1 MAKKHRNTLIGLISL
16 CLLLI
21 ISGPVYGQGLTTGSI
36 AGTAKDTTGGV
47 LPGVTI
53 TLTQTETGR
62 VRTTLTGD
70 EGRYLATALELGTY
84 AVAAELVGFQAL
96 IQSDI
101 KMELGAQLVLD
112 FVLSPGNISERITVT
127 GEAALVETTSSSIGT
142 LVDDKKIR
150 DLPLNGRDFVQLA
163 TLQSGVFKTRMTRG
177 YDAHRGAGTQISI
190 NGARVDQN
198 LFLQDGTTT
207 NDFFGMTPGGVSGD
221 SLGVEAIREFRVL
234 SHNFSAEY
242 GQAGGAVIQAVT
254 KSGTNEFHGNVFEFH
269 RNSALDARNF
279 FDRPPGDPTVRS
291 DPPQFIKN
299 QFGFTIGGPIV
310 TDKTFFFGSY
320 EGLRQRLA
328 ETSFFTVPNELARQG
343 LLPIG
348 EVSNCTNPQPGGL
361 CQLAIDPEVVP
372 FLELYPLPTVG
383 GNDNGDGTAEHVR
396 ADSEPTDQDQFTFK
410 IDHTFSDSDSI
421 FGRYL
426 YDDSTHRTF
435 GTNPGFQQFQK
446 VRRQMVTLQ
455 WTKIISPRLLN
466 VARFGFNRAWTG
478 QDNSGPLGNRETFD
492 PAFSFNPGWPMGSLG
507 VTGLDAIGGS
517 AASDLTRTNNSF
529 EYSDDLSY
537 NRGNHSIKVGATWRR
552 IQSNGL
558 NGIRAVGR
566 HSFTSIPNLYAAN
579 SRQLQVV
586 LPGSDFIRGWRQNI
600 IGLYFQDDIQY
611 RPGLTLNL
619 GLRYEFI
626 TVPTEVN
633 GKMSNHLDPFSPTSV
648 SEEVDEYF
656 SNPSLKNFGPRVGIA
671 WDPFGNGNTSVRL
684 GGGLF
689 FDQFSSKV
697 IFTSGW
703 SGLPFY
709 ARINVNNPPF
719 PTGFEDLPLSE
730 LLTSIE
736 DGPIPRDF
744 TNGYNM
750 QYNLMIQ
757 HAITSS
763 TSLSVGYV
771 GSLGRHLSRIQQ
783 TNFNQYIVCPCPD
796 DPLTPG
802 FDESTAPAGEKYRP
816 TDTTR
821 ANPFTQVIGLK
832 AFDTNSSFNS
842 LQVNLSRRF
851 TDGLQFQ
858 VAYTWSKNLSE
869 SPGQN
874 GGSSGGITTTMD
886 PEDRKRNRSRS
897 PFDVRQDLS
906 MNYTY
911 DLPFGAGLSGVA
923 AGFLRGWQLGGIIG
937 IADGSPHNI
946 SISNRSTYQPSRSGV
961 HTGADG
967 HVDRPS
973 LVPGTKLTIRDDWDP
988 LTGYYDPSSLV
999 LAPGGFN
1006 GNLEKNAGTIP
1017 GNVTFDLSLVKQTAL
1032 TERVGL
1038 QFRAE
1043 MFNIFNRANFS
1054 APRGESFR
1062 FGGRPDSRFG
1072 QITSTQ
1078 TTSRQIQ
1085 FALKLS
1091 F

>member
-16 CLLLI
+16 CLLLM
-21 ISGPVYGQGLTTGSI
+21 ISGPVYGQGLTGGSI

-70 EGRYLATALELGTY
+70 EGRYRATALELGIY
-84 AVAAELVGFQAL
+84 QVAAELMGFQAL
-96 IQSDI
+96 VQSDI
-101 KMELGAQLVLD
+101 KLELGAQLVLD
-112 FVLSPGNISERITVT
+112 FVLSPGNITERVTVT
-127 GEAALVETTSSSIGT
+127 GEAALVETTSSSIGA

-150 DLPLNGRDFVQLA
+150 DLPLNGRDFIQLA
-163 TLQSGVFKTRMTRG
+163 TLQPGVFQTRMGRE
-177 YDAHRGAGTQISI
+177 YNAHSGAGTKISI

-207 NDFFGMTPGGVSGD
+207 NDFFGMTPGGVGGD
-221 SLGVEAIREFRVL
+221 SLGVDAIREFRVL

-242 GQAGGAVIQAVT
+242 GQAGGAVILAVT

-291 DPPQFIKN
+291 DPPPFIKN

-310 TDKTFFFGSY
+310 KDQTFFFGSY
-320 EGLRQRLA
+320 EGLRQRLS
-328 ETSFFTVPNELARQG
+328 ETTFFTVPNELARQG

-348 EVSNCTNPQPGGL
+348 EVSNCTDPQPGGL
-361 CQLAIDPEVVP
+361 CQLTILPEVVP
-372 FLELYPLPTVG
+372 FLDLYPRPTAG
-383 GNDNGDGTAEHVR
+383 GTDNGDGTADHVR

-410 IDHTFSDSDSI
+410 IDHTFSDSDSL

-426 YDDSTHRTF
+426 YDDSTKRTF
-435 GTNPGFQQFQK
+435 GANPGFQQFMK

-455 WTKIISPRLLN
+455 WTKIISPAVLN

-478 QDNSGPLGNRETFD
+478 QDNSGPLGSRETFD
-492 PAFSFNPGWPMGSLG
+492 PAFSFNPGWPMGGINTS
-507 VTGLDAIGGS
+507 GLSAIGGS
-517 AASDLTRTNNSF
+517 AASDLTRQNNSF
-529 EYSDDLSY
+529 EYSDDLTY
-537 NRGNHSIKVGATWRR
+537 NRGNHSMKVGGTWRR

-566 HSFTSIPNLYAAN
+566 HAFRGLEEFYAGD

-600 IGLYFQDDIQY
+600 IGLYFQDDIHY

-626 TVPTEVN
+626 TVPVEVN
-633 GKMSNHLDPFSPTSV
+633 GKMSNHLDPFSPTAV

-684 GGGLF
+684 GGGIF
-689 FDQFSSKV
+689 FDQFTSKI

-703 SGLPFY
+703 AGLPFY
-709 ARINVNNPPF
+709 ARINVENPPF
-719 PTGFEDLPLSE
+719 PTGFEDLDLSE
-730 LLTSIE
+730 LLSSIE

-750 QYNLMIQ
+750 QFNLTIQ
-757 HAITSS
+757 QAITSN

-771 GSLGRHLSRIQQ
+771 GSMGRHLTRIQQ
-783 TNFNQYIVCPCPD
+783 TNPNQHIVCPCPD
-796 DPLTPG
+796 DPATS
-802 FDESTAPAGEKYRP
+802 FDESTAPAGAKYFP
-816 TDTTR
+816 VGTTR
-821 ANPFTQVIGLK
+821 ANPFTQIIGLK

-858 VAYTWSKNLSE
+858 VAYTYSKNLSV

-874 GGSSGGITTTMD
+874 GGSSGGVTTTMD
-886 PEDRKRNRSRS
+886 PFDTGRDRSRS
-897 PFDVRQDLS
+897 PFHVGQDLT

-923 AGFLRGWQLGGIIG
+923 AGFLSGWQLGGII
-937 IADGSPHNI
+937 
-946 SISNRSTYQPSRSGV
+946 SISDGVPRNIDFSPRTGFQPSRTGV

-967 HVDRPS
+967 FMERPS

-988 LTGYYDPSSLV
+988 LTGYWDPSSLV
-999 LAPGGFN
+999 RAPDGFM
-1006 GNLEKNAGTIP
+1006 GNLEQNAGTTP
-1017 GNVTFDLSLVKQTAL
+1017 GLATFDLSMVKYTAL
-1032 TERVGL
+1032 TELATL

-1043 MFNIFNRANFS
+1043 LFNIFNRANFGN
-1054 APRGESFR
+1054 PRGAA
-1062 FGGRPDSRFG
+1062 FGRRGPDSRFG
-1072 QITSTQ
+1072 RITSTH

>member
-1 MAKKHRNTLIGLISL
+1 MSRQHRNTLIGFIGL
-16 CLLLI
+16 CLLLMS
-21 ISGPVYGQGLTTGSI
+21 SGPVYGQGLTTANL
-36 AGTAKDTTGGV
+36 AGTATDTTGGV
-47 LPGVTI
+47 LPGVAI
-53 TLTQTETGR
+53 TLTHTETGL
-62 VRTTLTGD
+62 VRTTITGD
-70 EGRYLATALELGTY
+70 EGRYLATALALGTY
-84 AVAAELVGFQAL
+84 EVAAELPGFQTL
-96 IQSDI
+96 VQSDI
-101 KMELGAQLVLD
+101 RLTLGAQVVLD
-112 FVLSPGNISERITVT
+112 FVLSPGNITERVTVV
-127 GEAALVETTSSSIGT
+127 GEAALVETTSSSVGA
-142 LVDDKKIR
+142 LVDEKKMR

-163 TLQSGVFKTRMTRG
+163 TLQPGVYRTRMSRT
-177 YDAHRGAGTQISI
+177 YNAHRGAGTQISI

-234 SHNFSAEY
+234 THNFSAEY

-279 FDRPPGDPTVRS
+279 FDRPPGNPTVRS
-291 DPPQFIKN
+291 DPPPFIKN

-310 TDKTFFFGSY
+310 KERTFIFGSY

-328 ETSFFTVPNELARQG
+328 ETTFFTVPNELARQG

-348 EVSNCTNPQPGGL
+348 EVNNCTDPRPSGL
-361 CQLAIDPEVVP
+361 CQLEIHPDVVP

-396 ADSEPTDQDQFTFK
+396 ADSEPTDQSQFTFK
-410 IDHTFSDSDSI
+410 IDHTFSDSDSM
-421 FGRYL
+421 FARYL
-426 YDDSTHRTF
+426 YDDSTNRTF
-435 GTNPGFQQFQK
+435 GANPGFQQFKK
-446 VRRQMVTLQ
+446 VRRQMITFQ
-455 WTKIISPRLLN
+455 ETKIFSPALLN

-492 PAFSFNPGWPMGSLG
+492 PAFSFNPGWPMGGINTSG
-507 VTGLDAIGGS
+507 VSSVGGS
-517 AASDLTRTNNSF
+517 AASDMIRVNNSF

-537 NRGNHSIKVGATWRR
+537 NRGNHSMKVGATWRR

-566 HSFTSIPNLYAAN
+566 HAFRGLPQFFAAN

-600 IGLYFQDDIQY
+600 IGLYFQDDIKY
-611 RPGLTLNL
+611 RPNLTLNL

-633 GKMSNHLDPFSPTSV
+633 GKMSNHLDPFSTTSR
-648 SEEVDEYF
+648 SEKVDEYF
-656 SNPSLKNFGPRVGIA
+656 NNPSLKNFGPRVGIA

-684 GGGLF
+684 GGGIF

-719 PTGFEDLPLSE
+719 PKGFEKLDLSA
-730 LLTSIE
+730 LLASIA

-744 TNGYNM
+744 TNGYQM
-750 QYNLMIQ
+750 QYNLTIQ
-757 HAITSS
+757 HALTSN

-783 TNFNQYIVCPCPD
+783 TNPNQHIVCPCPD
-796 DPLTPG
+796 DPNSS
-802 FDESTAPAGEKYRP
+802 FDESTAPAGTKYFP
-816 TDTTR
+816 VGTTR
-821 ANPFTQVIGLK
+821 ANPLTQVIGMK

-858 VAYTWSKNLSE
+858 VAYTYAKHLSV

-874 GGSSGGITTTMD
+874 GGSSGGVTTTMD
-886 PEDRKRNRSRS
+886 PSDPGRDRSRS
-897 PFDVRQDLS
+897 PFHVGQDLAI
-906 MNYTY
+906 NYTY

-923 AGFLRGWQLGGIIG
+923 AGFLSGWQLGGIIS
-937 IADGSPHNI
+937 ISDGVPHNI
-946 SISNRSTYQPSRSGV
+946 DLGARSGYQPSRSGV

-967 HVDRPS
+967 FLERPS
-973 LVPGTKLTIRDDWDP
+973 LVPGKKLTRRDDWDP

-999 LAPGGFN
+999 HAESGFW
-1006 GNLEKNAGTIP
+1006 GNLEQNAGTTP
-1017 GNVTFDLSLVKQTAL
+1017 GIATFDLSLVKQTAL
-1032 TERVGL
+1032 TERATL

-1043 MFNIFNRANFS
+1043 LFNIFNRANFGT
-1054 APRGESFR
+1054 PRGAAFR
-1062 FGGRPDSRFG
+1062 RGARRDSRFG
-1072 QITSTQ
+1072 QITSTF